1 MSRITEGKGR
11 DGGGESGGGGGEV
24 VESAPTMGEM
34 HKCDPTGKK
43 WTRRYFVL
51 DGASLSYYSSQHAF
65 EGGKKPRGVLD
76 LKRAAVIL
84 GPGANARRMPTPYV
98 FAVMT
103 DLPKTRIYTFC
114 CDDEK
119 YRGEWMRSID
129 HRTWHMYTTVLVQE
143 SAEYTPTPLT
153 PLNRIGSCSIHVN

>member
-1 MSRITEGKGR
+1 MSRITEGKGG
-11 DGGGESGGGGGEV
+11 DGSGGGGGGEV

-51 DGASLSYYSSQHAF
+51 DGASLSYYSSQYAF

-103 DLPKTRIYTFC
+103 DLPKTRYVCWTHHSIPFIHPLEPHIHLCTPVMHVYASYT
-114 CDDEK
+114 
-119 YRGEWMRSID
+119 
-129 HRTWHMYTTVLVQE
+129 HHTYT
-143 SAEYTPTPLT
+143 
-153 PLNRIGSCSIHVN
+153 